1 MALGESFSPITAQQ
15 EQNDPRLRKRR
26 TPVQQALQTMQLA
39 MPAYTGQNALT
50 GRLLAGQSGAGAA
63 QAAQGAGKGTPGLQ
77 TMLNALTG
85 AGTSSSSGFAGGGF
99 GAGGPVA
106 SAGGATTRPSK
117 PAGGGA
123 PKPGAGAA
131 PGVGPGGGPKPPGGG
146 GPKLPGLPGNIP
158 GKVQGAISGIKAA
171 LPPGGFKLPSGLKPP
186 KKPSFEA
193 PEPGDKNWMPQ
204 PNIPGMGLLE
214 PPKMPSLPAAP
225 PVSFGGGGPKFTTP
239 TGGAGGGFGGGPV
252 SGGAPGNVPY
262 APQSQPAAPAP
273 AQGTWVKN
281 PQGYG
286 YFIPGL
292 TGSAQGVAGTA
303 NQRPPGY

>member
-146 GPKLPGLPGNIP
+146 GMKLPGLPGNIP
-158 GKVQGAISGIKAA
+158 GKVQGAISGIKASCRRA
-171 LPPGGFKLPSGLKPP
+171 GSSCRAASSRRRSPRSKRPSRATRTGCRSRTSPAWGCW
-186 KKPSFEA
+186 SRRRCRRC
-193 PEPGDKNWMPQ
+193 
-204 PNIPGMGLLE
+204 
-214 PPKMPSLPAAP
+214 LPAP
-225 PVSFGGGGPKFTTP
+225 
-239 TGGAGGGFGGGPV
+239 
-252 SGGAPGNVPY
+252 
-262 APQSQPAAPAP
+262 
-273 AQGTWVKN
+273 
-281 PQGYG
+281 
-286 YFIPGL
+286 
-292 TGSAQGVAGTA
+292 
-303 NQRPPGY
+303 RP

>member
-15 EQNDPRLRKRR
+15 EAGDPRLKKRR
-26 TPVQQALQTMQLA
+26 TPVQQALQRMQLA

-63 QAAQGAGKGTPGLQ
+63 QAAQGPGQGQPGLQ

-85 AGTSSSSGFAGGGF
+85 SGTSSSSGFAGGGF
-99 GAGGPVA
+99 GNAGPVA
-106 SAGGATTRPSK
+106 GAGGATTRPSK
-117 PAGGGA
+117 PAQAA
-123 PKPGAGAA
+123 PKPPGAGAA

-146 GPKLPGLPGNIP
+146 GIPGIPGNLP

-186 KKPSFEA
+186 KKPAFEA
-193 PEPGDKNWMPQ
+193 PEKGDKNWMPQ

-225 PVSFGGGGPKFTTP
+225 PVSFGSSGPKFTTP

-252 SGGAPGNVPY
+252 SGGVPSNVPQPV
-262 APQSQPAAPAP
+262 APAAPA
-273 AQGTWVKN
+273 AQQGTWVKN

-292 TGSAQGVAGTA
+292 TGSASGVAGTA